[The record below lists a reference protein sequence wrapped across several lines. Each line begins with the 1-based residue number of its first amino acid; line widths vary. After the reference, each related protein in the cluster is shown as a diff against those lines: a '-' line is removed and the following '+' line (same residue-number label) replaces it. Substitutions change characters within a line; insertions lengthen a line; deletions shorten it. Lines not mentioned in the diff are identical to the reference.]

1 MKKKIFKNIFETA
14 KEFIKK
20 NDTQILTA
28 VAITSSISALVLTG
42 KATIKAVR
50 IVDEYEIDKGEPLT
64 KKEIVK
70 TTWKCYVPAVLSEM
84 ASVACMVG
92 AHNAHSKKNAAI
104 ATAYQLTTKAFSE
117 YREQATEILGKEKEK
132 EIKKKVSSKQM
143 KETTPPKEDKS
154 VIIIGNSDQLCYD
167 SASGGYFKSNMDAIN
182 KSINNMNKR
191 MMSENYISLNELC
204 CELGEKPTK
213 IGNSIGWNIDD
224 GLIEISF
231 DSEITEDGQTAL
243 VITYSNDPK
252 YDFNKFA

>member
-1 MKKKIFKNIFETA
+1 MKKKFFKNIFETA
-14 KEFIKK
+14 KQFIKK

-84 ASVACMVG
+84 ASVACIVG
-92 AHNAHSKKNAAI
+92 AHNVHSKKNAAI
-104 ATAYQLTTKAFSE
+104 ATAYQL
-117 YREQATEILGKEKEK
+117 GKEKEQ